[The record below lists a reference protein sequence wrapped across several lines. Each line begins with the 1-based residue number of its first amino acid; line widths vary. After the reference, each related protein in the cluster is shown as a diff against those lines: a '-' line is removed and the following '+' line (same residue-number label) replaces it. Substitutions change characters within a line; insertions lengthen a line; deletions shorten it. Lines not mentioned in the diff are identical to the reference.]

1 METITHHE
9 RTVEGIMEYIKIH
22 FKDNTRYKTI
32 VDAYAKLVSSD
43 FDSVFNYV
51 RKDLLGNS
59 PKDAAAFG
67 LAFGDAADEKTSD
80 SNTSIKD
87 GDTGNQSAADARLSF
102 RDRWSQSSHSTTWY
116 LQFLPGT
123 KQLKEEPR
131 SLVTQGSTEEP
142 EPESRWSSST
152 DSQRQDEQ

>member
-1 METITHHE
+1 METITHHG
-9 RTVEGIMEYIKIH
+9 RTVEGIMEYIEIH

-59 PKDAAAFG
+59 PEDAAAFG
-67 LAFGDAADEKTSD
+67 LAFGEAADEKASD

-87 GDTGNQSAADARLSF
+87 GDTGNQSAADARLS
-102 RDRWSQSSHSTTWY
+102 RIGGASRRIPLSTW
-116 LQFLPGT
+116 QRSRIQPGIC
-123 KQLKEEPR
+123 R
-131 SLVTQGSTEEP
+131 I
-142 EPESRWSSST
+142 
-152 DSQRQDEQ
+152 